1 MKYYIDLVK
10 KFFSF
15 GATDKKLL
23 GSLLFALILRTI
35 TGLMIPLAAAAI
47 VDAATDQDFPRAF
60 IMTGIFL
67 LITTTYII
75 FGHLNYKAYAKN
87 ANYIHNTLQRKI
99 LNKVVTLDQD
109 YTKSISHAEIVN
121 TGFQD
126 VTTCQRIPDY
136 LFEIILKAVTI
147 IADAVILVFVDPL
160 IGGITLGLTA
170 ASIVIF
176 IAHMK
181 KRDHYAELRRAHQDE
196 ISGLMSQIIDG
207 HKEVHAFNLENSLRT
222 ILNREKREWKR
233 IYLKQRWHN
242 DLGRALTPFLQ
253 GIGRVLAYFIAGTL
267 ILKGEYNIATLVL
280 VVGYY
285 ENMHD
290 GYDGIVGI
298 LYELSKS
305 KVAINRVHKLLN
317 YRPNKKLKFGLHD
330 NDYIRGEVC
339 FDHVSFTYGRK
350 PLIRDISFTLEPG
363 SLTGIVGK
371 SGSGKSTILRL
382 LLRLYKPTRGKITI
396 DGKNIKDYN
405 KEVYTTNVSIVTQK
419 PFVFDL
425 SIRENLNMVDRNIE
439 RQIDACKK
447 AGIHDFIMS
456 LEKGY
461 DTVLV
466 QDGANLSA
474 GHKQL
479 LSLARTLLSK
489 SEVLLFDEVTSTL
502 DSDTTKQVISVLKL
516 LKKDHTVLVVTHKP
530 EVMRAMDELIVL
542 DEGRMVG
549 RGTHQNL
556 LHNKFYQLL
565 QK

>member
-1 MKYYIDLVK
+1 MKYYIDLIK

-15 GATDKKLL
+15 DVTDKKLL
-23 GSLLFALILRTI
+23 VNLLFTLALRALA
-35 TGLMIPLAAAAI
+35 GLMIPLASAAI

-60 IMTGIFL
+60 IMTGVFL
-67 LITTTYII
+67 II
-75 FGHLNYKAYAKN
+75 AIAYVSFGHLNYRAYAKN

-109 YTKSISHAEIVN
+109 YTKAIPHAEIVN
-121 TGFQD
+121 TGLQD
-126 VTTCQRIPDY
+126 VSTCQRIPTY
-136 LFEIILKAVTI
+136 LFEIILKAITI
-147 IADAVILVFVDPL
+147 IADAVILVFIDPL
-160 IGGITLGLTA
+160 IGGITLGLTI
-170 ASIVIF
+170 ASIIIF

-181 KRDHYAELRRAHQDE
+181 KRDHFAELRRAHQDE
-196 ISGLMSQIIDG
+196 ISSLMSQIIDG
-207 HKEVHAFNLENSLRT
+207 HKEVHAFNLENSLHT

-253 GIGRVLAYFIAGTL
+253 GVGRVLAYLIAGSL
-267 ILKGEYNIATLVL
+267 ILKGEYNIAVLVL

-290 GYDGIVGI
+290 SYDGIVDT

-305 KVAINRVHKLLN
+305 KVAINRMYRLLN
-317 YRPNKKLKFGLHD
+317 YYPNKKLKFGIHD
-330 NDYIRGEVC
+330 NDYIKGEVC

-350 PLIRDISFTLEPG
+350 PLIRDISFNLEPG
-363 SLTGIVGK
+363 TLTGIVGK

-396 DGKNIKDYN
+396 DDKNIKDYN
-405 KEVYTTNVSIVTQK
+405 KEVYATNVSIVNQK

-425 SIRENLNMVDRNIE
+425 SIRENLNMVDRDIE
-439 RQIDACKK
+439 HQIEACKK
-447 AGIHDFIMS
+447 AGIHDFIMG

-461 DTVLV
+461 DTILV

-489 SEVLLFDEVTSTL
+489 SEVLLFDEVTSSL
-502 DSDTTKQVISVLKL
+502 DTDTTKQVIKVLKL

-542 DEGRMVG
+542 DDGKMVG

>member
-1 MKYYIDLVK
+1 MRYYLQLVK
-10 KFFSF
+10 RFFSF
-15 GATDKKLL
+15 GATDKRLL
-23 GSLLFALILRTI
+23 THLIFALILRAI
-35 TGLMIPLAAAAI
+35 TGLLIPLASAAI
-47 VDAATDQDFPRAF
+47 IDAATDQDFPRAF
-60 IMTGIFL
+60 IMTGVFL
-67 LITTTYII
+67 AVAIAYVI
-75 FGHLNYKAYAKN
+75 FGRLNYDAYAKN
-87 ANYIHNTLQRKI
+87 ANYIHDALQRKI
-99 LNKVVTLDQD
+99 LNKVVTLDPD
-109 YTKSISHAEIVN
+109 YTKVISHTEIVN
-121 TGFQD
+121 TSFQD
-126 VTTCQRIPDY
+126 VTACQRIPDY
-136 LFEIILKAVTI
+136 LFEIILKTI
-147 IADAVILVFVDPL
+147 TIFADAAILVFVDPL
-160 IGGITLGLTA
+160 IGGITLGLTM
-170 ASIVIF
+170 ASMVIF

-181 KRDHYAELRRAHQDE
+181 KRDHYAEIRRTHQDE
-196 ISGLMSQIIDG
+196 VSSLMNQIIDG
-207 HKEVHAFNLENSLRT
+207 HKEVHAFNLEASLRT
-222 ILNREKREWKR
+222 ILAREKREWKR

-253 GIGRVLAYFIAGTL
+253 GVGRVLAYIIAGSL

-280 VVGYY
+280 VIGYY
-285 ENMHD
+285 ENMHES
-290 GYDGIVGI
+290 YDSIVDI

-305 KVAINRVHKLLN
+305 KVAINRIYKLLN
-317 YRPNKKLKFGLHD
+317 YKPRKKLEFGTHD
-330 NDYIRGEVC
+330 NDYIDGEVR

-350 PLIRDISFTLEPG
+350 PLIRDVSFIVEPC

-371 SGSGKSTILRL
+371 SGSGKSTIFRL
-382 LLRLYKPTRGKITI
+382 LLRLYKPTRGKIFV
-396 DGKNIKDYN
+396 DGKNIRDYT
-405 KEVYTTNVSIVTQK
+405 KEVYATNVSIVNQK

-425 SIRENLNMVDRNIE
+425 SIRENFNMVDKNEEHQIE
-439 RQIDACKK
+439 ACKK

-502 DSDTTKQVISVLKL
+502 DSDTTKQVIKVLKL

-542 DEGRMVG
+542 DEGKIVG
-549 RGTHQNL
+549 RGTHKNL
-556 LHNKFYQLL
+556 LNNEYYQLL

>member
-1 MKYYIDLVK
+1 
-10 KFFSF
+10 
-15 GATDKKLL
+15 
-23 GSLLFALILRTI
+23 
-35 TGLMIPLAAAAI
+35 
-47 VDAATDQDFPRAF
+47 
-60 IMTGIFL
+60 
-67 LITTTYII
+67 
-75 FGHLNYKAYAKN
+75 
-87 ANYIHNTLQRKI
+87 
-99 LNKVVTLDQD
+99 
-109 YTKSISHAEIVN
+109 
-121 TGFQD
+121 
-126 VTTCQRIPDY
+126 
-136 LFEIILKAVTI
+136 
-147 IADAVILVFVDPL
+147 
-160 IGGITLGLTA
+160 
-170 ASIVIF
+170 
-176 IAHMK
+176 
-181 KRDHYAELRRAHQDE
+181 
-196 ISGLMSQIIDG
+196 
-207 HKEVHAFNLENSLRT
+207 
-222 ILNREKREWKR
+222 
-233 IYLKQRWHN
+233 
-242 DLGRALTPFLQ
+242 
-253 GIGRVLAYFIAGTL
+253 
-267 ILKGEYNIATLVL
+267 
-280 VVGYY
+280 
-285 ENMHD
+285 
-290 GYDGIVGI
+290 
-298 LYELSKS
+298 
-305 KVAINRVHKLLN
+305 
-317 YRPNKKLKFGLHD
+317 
-330 NDYIRGEVC
+330 
-339 FDHVSFTYGRK
+339 
-350 PLIRDISFTLEPG
+350 
-363 SLTGIVGK
+363 
-371 SGSGKSTILRL
+371 LRL

-405 KEVYTTNVSIVTQK
+405 KEVYATNVSIVTQK